1 MTAGTETGLLS
12 RAAAWRLAGRLFE
25 RPVPGYE
32 EAIAALA
39 PEAEDETLAAA
50 AREVLECADEGTFL
64 ARLGPGGAV
73 SPREA
78 AFAGFG
84 DPGRILADAE
94 GFYAAFGYAPR
105 AEDPADH
112 AAVETGFVAFLF
124 LKEAFALASGRR
136 EEAGTCEEARRRFLE
151 EHVSTWAAPL
161 ARGLEAAGD
170 VGRAR
175 AARWIAE
182 RAGEAPRASLPV
194 LPPEEGSTFDCC

>member
-1 MTAGTETGLLS
+1 MTAGTEAGLLS

-39 PEAEDETLAAA
+39 SEVGDEDLANA
-50 AREVLECADEGTFL
+50 AREVLERPDEGSFL

-112 AAVETGFVAFLF
+112 AAIETGFVAFLL

-136 EEAGTCEEARRRFLE
+136 EEAGTCEKARLLFLA
-151 EHVSTWAAPL
+151 EHVSTWADPV
-161 ARGLEAAGD
+161 ARGLTAAGD

-175 AARWIAE
+175 AARWIAA
-182 RAGEAPRASLPV
+182 RAGEAPSASLPV